1 MGLMTFVVEY
11 PEGQEPPIH
20 SGMDVAG
27 GKLVA
32 ASWSDALA
40 CRQRTEDK
48 LEHAIQ
54 ALDSIATYEAGEM
67 VRRAQVALDEIKRMD
82 A

>member
-1 MGLMTFVVEY
+1 MGRMTFVIEY
-11 PEGQEPPIH
+11 PDGQEPPVDA
-20 SGMDVAG
+20 GMTFG
-27 GKLVA
+27 TGKVVA
-32 ASWSDALA
+32 ASFQDSFAA
-40 CRQRTEDK
+40 HQRTEDK
-48 LEHAIQ
+48 LEHAVQ